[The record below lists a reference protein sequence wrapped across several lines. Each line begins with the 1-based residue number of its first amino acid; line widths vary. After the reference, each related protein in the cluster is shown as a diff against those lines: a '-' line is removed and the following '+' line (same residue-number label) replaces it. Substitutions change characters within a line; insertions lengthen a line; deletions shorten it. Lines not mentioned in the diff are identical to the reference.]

1 MWGWGRKT
9 EWGLDLPYSKLTG
22 PPDGHPAAL
31 HIFWHARF
39 LLFRMLAIVVKSER
53 RRIAR

>member
-9 EWGLDLPYSKLTG
+9 EWGLDLRYSKLTG

-39 LLFRMLAIVVKSER
+39 LLFRMLAIVVKSKR
-53 RRIAR
+53 RRITR

>member
-9 EWGLDLPYSKLTG
+9 EWGLDLLYSKLTG

-31 HIFWHARF
+31 HIFRLPDFFWF
-39 LLFRMLAIVVKSER
+39 TLP
-53 RRIAR
+53 